1 MLGPLSYIGGKR
13 ALAKRIIRL
22 LPEHTTYVE
31 AFAGG
36 AQVFFHKPR
45 SEVEVLND
53 LDHEI
58 VNFFRVCQNHHEELL
73 RYLQFTIVSRSYF
86 DLLRATEPEI
96 LTDIQRAA
104 RYLYLLK
111 NSFASLVRSPTYH
124 WHVVHPPGFNPE
136 KLPEIIH
143 NTHTRLARV
152 QIEELPYEKII
163 RNFDRPST
171 FFFLDPPYFGK
182 RLYRYNFEAKDFDKL
197 AEIVRTIKGKFLL
210 TLNDLPEVRRIF
222 RGFRVEGVELPYTT
236 QRYAGRRYR
245 EVFIMNFTQSRV
257 KGRAE
262 ERSK

>member
-13 ALAKRIIRL
+13 TLAKRIIDI
-22 LPEHTTYVE
+22 LPEHVTYVE

-36 AQVFFHKPR
+36 AQVFFQKPR
-45 SEVEVLND
+45 SQVEVLND

-73 RYLQFTIVSRSYF
+73 RYLRFTIVSRSYF
-86 DLLRATEPEI
+86 DLLRTTAPES

-111 NSFASLVRSPTYH
+111 NSFASLVRTPTYH

-136 KLPEIIH
+136 KLPELIQ
-143 NTHTRLARV
+143 NTHKRLARV
-152 QIEELPYEKII
+152 QIEELPYDKIV

-182 RLYRYNFEAKDFDKL
+182 RLYRYNFETKDFEAL
-197 AEIVRTIKGKFLL
+197 SEILRAVKGKFLL
-210 TLNDLPEVRRIF
+210 TLNDVPDVRRIF

-236 QRYAGRRYR
+236 QRHAGRRYR
-245 EVFIMNFTQSRV
+245 ELFIMNFAPPRTKGGTETQP
-257 KGRAE
+257 K
-262 ERSK
+262 